1 MIIGIIVCGDLFK
14 LYINYGYF
22 VDIVLLLF
30 KRWWYIFLFL
40 VKVNKCNLIDKIG
53 WLRNEL

>member
-1 MIIGIIVCGDLFK
+1 MIIGIIVCDDLLIIIYKF
-14 LYINYGYF
+14 NYF

>member
-1 MIIGIIVCGDLFK
+1 MVILWILCYYCLRDGD
-14 LYINYGYF
+14 
-22 VDIVLLLF
+22 
-30 KRWWYIFLFL
+30 IFLFL